1 LTNTLKEHYQKLLDE
16 VETSKE
22 QQTKLMAQKHA
33 LLEKRLKETDIK
45 LGKAELAGQQAR
57 DAATRAN
64 SNANRLVRAE
74 QELRQEAEKLRA
86 ELSKREELTQEGA
99 DVLISQISTLVVEKA
114 KAERKKLEER
124 EHERKKLE
132 QREHE
137 RKKLEQREHERK
149 KLEQLKR
156 EFQAARER
164 ENQQRRQNEEAN
176 ATAVMVS
183 TMALMMAS
191 GAPANAV
198 QMWHCA
204 TPWCSAYWSG
214 THSEMIMVGP
224 RVCRSCFRYTRFS

>member
-1 LTNTLKEHYQKLLDE
+1 MTNTLKEHYQKLLDE

-137 RKKLEQREHERK
+137 RKKLEQ
-149 KLEQLKR
+149 LKR